1 LPFARYL
8 WLPNLM
14 RKQPTQKRA
23 QLTIEAVYQATAEL
37 VDKEGMAGLTTNK
50 IAHKAG
56 FSVGTIYQY
65 FSSKEELFRAMV
77 KHSRSTSLGEINA
90 YLYSRESLEDPGA
103 LDLEFFIRG
112 YIALLIDGFAFGP
125 PLKRSVTRL
134 CWMVESPEE
143 TAETMQALV
152 VRLVQFINY
161 VQHPQLKLL
170 TETRCFVLS
179 RTIIGCLRS
188 ASLERLEPPSVTELT
203 NALVEM
209 VMSQLDLGRQPA

>member
-1 LPFARYL
+1 
-8 WLPNLM
+8 M

-37 VDKEGMAGLTTNK
+37 VDKEGMTGLTTNK

-65 FSSKEELFRAMV
+65 FSSKDELFRAMV
-77 KHSRSTSLGEINA
+77 KHSRITALAEINA
-90 YLYSRESLEDPGA
+90 YLYNIESGDALVD
-103 LDLEFFIRG
+103 LDLEEFIRG
-112 YIALLIDGFAFGP
+112 YICILIDGFAFGP
-125 PLKRSVTRL
+125 LLRRMVTRL

-143 TAETMQALV
+143 TADTMQALV
-152 VRLVQFINY
+152 LRLVQFVNY
-161 VQHPQLKLL
+161 IQHPRLKPL

-188 ASLERLEPPSVTELT
+188 ASLERLDPAAATELT
-203 NALVEM
+203 NTLVHM
-209 VMSQLDLGRQPA
+209 TLSQLKLNRVPA

>member
-1 LPFARYL
+1 
-8 WLPNLM
+8 M

-37 VDKEGMAGLTTNK
+37 VDKEGMTGLTTNK

-77 KHSRSTSLGEINA
+77 KH

-103 LDLEFFIRG
+103 LDLEIFIRG
-112 YIALLIDGFAFGP
+112 YIAILIDGFAFGL

-152 VRLVQFINY
+152 VRLVQFVNY

-188 ASLERLEPPSVTELT
+188 ASLERLEPPSVSELT

-209 VMSQLDLGRQPA
+209 VMSQLDLSRKPA

>member
-1 LPFARYL
+1 
-8 WLPNLM
+8 M

-23 QLTIEAVYQATAEL
+23 QLTLEAVYQATAEL
-37 VDKEGMAGLTTNK
+37 VDKEGIPGLTTNK
-50 IAHKAG
+50 IASKAG

-77 KHSRSTSLGEINA
+77 KYSRETALGEINV
-90 YLYSRESLEDPGA
+90 YLYNCESLDDPA
-103 LDLEFFIRG
+103 SIDLEILIRG
-112 YIALLIDGFAFGP
+112 YIAILIDGFAFGP
-125 PLKRSVTRL
+125 PLRRIVTRL

-152 VRLVQFINY
+152 VRLVQFVNY
-161 VQHPQLKLL
+161 IQHPQLKLL

-188 ASLERLEPPSVTELT
+188 ASLERLEPRSVTELT

-209 VMSQLDLGRQPA
+209 VMSQLDLSRQPA